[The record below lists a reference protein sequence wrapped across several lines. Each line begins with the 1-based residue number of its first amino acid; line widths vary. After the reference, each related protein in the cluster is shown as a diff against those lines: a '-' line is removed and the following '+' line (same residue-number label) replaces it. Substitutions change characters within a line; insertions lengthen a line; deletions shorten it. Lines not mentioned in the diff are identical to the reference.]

1 MNHVIHPEADAE
13 FLAHVRHYREIERP
27 PGSFPPMKEITFEV
41 REDEVDGGCAATALG
56 VGVHPGPTA
65 GASPDPKPAGNN
77 KS

>member
-1 MNHVIHPEADAE
+1 
-13 FLAHVRHYREIERP
+13 
-27 PGSFPPMKEITFEV
+27 MKEITFEV